1 MIRILTI
8 CCLFIGLSLDL
19 PAGPVSPSTF
29 YEFSFTDPGV
39 SVTGCLPNDPAGNFC
54 ISSSGTPTTFADAP
68 PWTIS
73 LPSGGLLLVTDA
85 FVSGDSFEILDF
97 GVPIGMTSA
106 FIPDTDCGD
115 DPVPCLAN
123 PGMSHA
129 EISLAA
135 GNHSLMIVPLAV
147 GALGGGSGY
156 FVIIPE
162 PHIGVLAAAGLA
174 FLALRRNRQRRQN

>member
-19 PAGPVSPSTF
+19 PAGPVSPGTF

-123 PGMSHA
+123 PGMSRA

-135 GNHSLMIVPLAV
+135 GDHSLMIVPLAV
-147 GALGGGSGY
+147 APGGGSGY

-174 FLALRRNRQRRQN
+174 FLALRRNRQRQSQ

>member
-1 MIRILTI
+1 
-8 CCLFIGLSLDL
+8 LFIGTSLDL

-115 DPVPCLAN
+115 DPVPCLSNA
-123 PGMSHA
+123 GMSRA

-135 GNHSLMIVPLAV
+135 GDHSLMIVPLAV
-147 GALGGGSGY
+147 APGGGSGY

-174 FLALRRNRQRRQN
+174 FLALRRNRQRQSQ